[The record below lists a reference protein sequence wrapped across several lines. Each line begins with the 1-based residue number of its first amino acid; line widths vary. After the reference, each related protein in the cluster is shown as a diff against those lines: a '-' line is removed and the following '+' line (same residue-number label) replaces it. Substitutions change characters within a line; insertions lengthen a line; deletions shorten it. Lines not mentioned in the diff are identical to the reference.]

1 MNILGLAAALFFVT
15 SPALAQDQ
23 GTGIKDRN
31 QNLAAPR
38 ELTVEDREKLRRT
51 LEEAGFMQVEIR
63 GPAAYIVRA
72 QTVDGR
78 QVTMFVNA
86 PGTATDA
93 VGAPPAD
100 EFGHIRWRG
109 AKIPAQDAGSTI
121 EGYGAE

>member
-1 MNILGLAAALFFVT
+1 MNILGLAAALFLVA

-38 ELTVEDREKLRRT
+38 ELSAEDREKLRRT

-63 GPAAYIVRA
+63 GPAAYVVRA

-86 PGTATDA
+86 PPSATDA
-93 VGAPPAD
+93 TDAPAD
-100 EFGHIRWRG
+100 DEFAHIRWRG
-109 AKIPAQDAGSTI
+109 PRTPAQDAGSTI
-121 EGYGAE
+121 EGYGAD